1 MRRAR
6 YKLGVV
12 AMAAIAATGVGACG
26 SDDSGGGSGGGKTP
40 TIGVIQITLTHGY
53 QQILNN
59 GYKAQ
64 AKADGANV
72 RFCINNLEPSKTI
85 KCAEDLISA
94 GVDALIV
101 APADEASFAAVARLA
116 KTRNVPVV
124 NDGSPQKIQENVV
137 PFTGTDSL
145 GGGRLAGQFGAKWI
159 KDHLGGSSQVGELTL
174 PTFTDCVNR
183 NKGFRA
189 GIADAPGAKIVASAN
204 GSGLRAKALPAT
216 ENMLQGQPGINVMFG
231 CNDDSALGAM
241 SALKGK
247 GKNPAQTLVIG
258 FDGTAEAF
266 KEIKKGGMFRADI
279 VQRPDCYSR
288 RMMNIA
294 TKIARGQAKVED
306 YVKKGYYFVKTP
318 VVTNANVDKWLQWQG
333 TPETAPE
340 KCVFATNHQ

>member
-1 MRRAR
+1 MRGVQR
-6 YKLGVV
+6 KLAV
-12 AMAAIAATGVGACG
+12 AAVAATAATGVGGCG
-26 SDDSGGGSGGGKTP
+26 GSSGGGGGGGGSTP
-40 TIGVIQITLTHGY
+40 TVGVIQITLTHGY
-53 QQILNN
+53 QKILND

-64 AKADGANV
+64 AKADGANM
-72 RFCINNLEPSKTI
+72 RLCINDLEPSKTI

-116 KTRNVPVV
+116 KARKVPLI
-124 NDGSPQKIQENVV
+124 NDGSPQKIQPNVV

-145 GGGRLAGQFGAKWI
+145 GGGRLAGEFGAKWV
-159 KDHLGGSSQVGELTL
+159 KQNLNGSAQVGELTL

-183 NKGFRA
+183 NKGFHK
-189 GIADAPGAKIVASAN
+189 GIASAPGAKIVASAN

-216 ENMLQGQPGINVMFG
+216 ENMLQGQPGIDVMFG

-247 GKNPAQTLVIG
+247 GKPVSKTLVIG
-258 FDGTAEAF
+258 FDGTTEAF

-294 TKIARGQAKVED
+294 VKIARGKATVDD

-318 VVTNANVDKWLQWQG
+318 VVTRDNVDAWLKWKG
-333 TPETAPE
+333 TPDTAPE
-340 KCVFATNHQ
+340 KCVFSTNHQ